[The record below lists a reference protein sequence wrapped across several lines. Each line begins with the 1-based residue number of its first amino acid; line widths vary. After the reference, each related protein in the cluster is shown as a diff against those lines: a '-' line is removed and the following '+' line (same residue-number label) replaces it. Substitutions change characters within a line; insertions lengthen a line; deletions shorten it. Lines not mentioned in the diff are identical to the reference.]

1 MRNTIFTLNIQL
13 FAAYTA
19 PSSLTKTDS
28 SISVNGKDY
37 SMSHTMK
44 IFYNKS
50 LLENAREESV
60 FEQFAMPT
68 PMTHGKTAEWRR
80 WKTFA
85 PALTPLTEGVTPDGS
100 TFGMEAVTASLTQH
114 GDFTPITDVLEMTAY
129 DPVIY
134 GATEEMGAAGA
145 ETEDILTRNDLLTGT
160 NVMYGGSASSIA
172 TVKNTDLLTP
182 AVVNKA
188 ATFLKKMRAPKINGY
203 YVCIIHPSVAYD
215 LRESDEWK
223 EYHKYNDTTPIFKG
237 EIGELHGVK
246 FIETNFAA
254 VERGASDTTK
264 VYDTLIFGKDA
275 FGKLGLEGG
284 EMQMII
290 HGKEEVGGPL
300 DQFSTVGYK
309 FMHGAKILYEERL
322 VNLMTGSSLNA
333 NDDVNY
339 TRA

>member
-1 MRNTIFTLNIQL
+1 MRTTIYTLNIQL
-13 FAAYTA
+13 FAAFETPA
-19 PSSLTKTDS
+19 SVTKTTTS
-28 SISVNGKDY
+28 N
-37 SMSHTMK
+37 MSPTMK
-44 IFYNKS
+44 TFYNKS

-85 PALTPLTEGVTPDGS
+85 PALTPLEEGVTPSGS
-100 TFGMEAVTASLTQH
+100 TFGMESITASLSQH
-114 GDFTPITDVLEMTAY
+114 GDFTPISDVLEMTAY
-129 DPVIY
+129 DPVIF

-145 ETEDILTRNDLLTGT
+145 ETEDILTRNDLMAGT
-160 NVMYGGSASSIA
+160 NKMYGGDATGVSSIA
-172 TVKNTDLLTP
+172 STDLITP
-182 AVVNKA
+182 ALINKA

-203 YVCIIHPSVAYD
+203 YVCIIHPSVALD
-215 LRESDEWK
+215 LRESAEWK

-246 FIETNFAA
+246 FIESNFGA
-254 VERGASDTTK
+254 VEQGTDLK
-264 VYDTLIFGKDA
+264 VYSTMIFGKDA

-322 VNLMTGSSLNA
+322 VNIMTASSYGNA
-333 NDDVNY
+333 DDANY

>member
-1 MRNTIFTLNIQL
+1 MRTTIYTLNLQL
-13 FAAYTA
+13 FAAFETPA
-19 PSSLTKTDS
+19 STTKTTTS
-28 SISVNGKDY
+28 AISP
-37 SMSHTMK
+37 TMK
-44 IFYNKS
+44 TFYNKN

-85 PALTPLTEGVTPDGS
+85 PATTPLEEGVTPPGS
-100 TFGMEAVTASLTQH
+100 TFGMENITASLTQH
-114 GDFTPITDVLEMTAY
+114 GDFTPISDVLEMTAF
-129 DPVIY
+129 DPIIY

-160 NVMYGGSASSIA
+160 NVMYGGDATSISNIGA
-172 TVKNTDLLTP
+172 GDNITP
-182 AVVNKA
+182 ALINKA

-203 YVCIIHPSVAYD
+203 YVCVIHPSVALD
-215 LRESDEWK
+215 LRESAEWK

-246 FIETNFAA
+246 FIESNFAA
-254 VERGASDTTK
+254 VEQGTGVK

-309 FMHGAKILYEERL
+309 FMHGATILYQERL
-322 VNLMTGSSLNA
+322 VNLMTASSFG
-333 NDDVNY
+333 NDDDANY